1 MLFASCKGRA
11 RVAAA
16 RFGAFHQT
24 TENFRSPP
32 QSARRPG
39 IGARSP
45 CSRFG
50 RERES
55 GIPVRRAVGFLAC
68 GSKSSCAVQ
77 SGHWQ
82 ARSVCFN
89 FGAGPCQEATRRL
102 GRPLS
107 KYRRLRS
114 GAVAASC
121 PGAAPALALWPG
133 HSATRGQVQTG
144 QASFNVALII
154 PGFCGAMSPP
164 RWLASVAQL
173 VTQLACQ

>member
-1 MLFASCKGRA
+1 LMQRPRA
-11 RVAAA
+11 R
-16 RFGAFHQT
+16 
-24 TENFRSPP
+24 RSSPLRGFSSDDQKTSDPP
-32 QSARRPG
+32 PNPPG
-39 IGARSP
+39 G
-45 CSRFG
+45 
-50 RERES
+50 RES
-55 GIPVRRAVGFLAC
+55 GLGLPVPDSAGNGSRGFPFGGRLVSWPAGPSPHAQC
-68 GSKSSCAVQ
+68 IKS
-77 SGHWQ
+77 GQ

-121 PGAAPALALWPG
+121 PGAAPAPALWPG

-154 PGFCGAMSPP
+154 PGFCGAMNPP